1 MSHGIKKETMGLKK
15 KRRRSAKFS
24 YLDPVVPEEDKSSV
38 HRVFCESVSALVKKT
53 TLNRVISAYGACLD
67 FE

>member
-1 MSHGIKKETMGLKK
+1 MSHEIKKETMGLKK

-53 TLNRVISAYGACLD
+53 HPEPGYQCLWRM
-67 FE
+67 FGF

>member
-1 MSHGIKKETMGLKK
+1 MSHGIKKETMELKK

-38 HRVFCESVSALVKKT
+38 HRVFCESVSALVKKKT
-53 TLNRVISAYGACLD
+53 P
-67 FE
+67 